1 MVHEQLVQRGIQ
13 DERVIKAMEKV
24 PREAFVPETLRDRA
38 YEDTPL
44 PIGDGQTI
52 SQPYIVGLMTEL
64 LHLQGGERVLEIGT
78 GSGYQTAIL
87 AELCSKV
94 FSIERSFT
102 LSAAARKVLE
112 GLGYNNIL
120 LRVGDGTVGWDEFS
134 PYDCIIVTAGAPALP
149 KILSLQLKEGGLLIV
164 PVGDRLQQDLKIVQ
178 RTEAGF
184 NVQSGG
190 GCVFVPLIGRNGW
203 QSA

>member
-24 PREAFVPETLRDRA
+24 PRDAFVPETLRDRA
-38 YEDTPL
+38 YDDTPL

-134 PYDCIIVTAGAPALP
+134 PYDRIIVTAGAPALP
-149 KILSLQLKEGGLLIV
+149 KTLSLQLKEGGLMIV
-164 PVGDRLQQDLKIVQ
+164 PVGDRIQQDLKIVQ
-178 RTEAGF
+178 RTDSGID
-184 NVQSGG
+184 VQSGG

>member
-1 MVHEQLVQRGIQ
+1 MVHEQLVQRGIR
-13 DERVIKAMEKV
+13 DERVIQAMEKV

-64 LHLQGGERVLEIGT
+64 LHLQGEERVLEIGT
-78 GSGYQTAIL
+78 GSGYQTALL

-112 GLGYNNIL
+112 SLGYNNVL

-134 PYDCIIVTAGAPALP
+134 PYDRIIVTAGAPALP
-149 KILSLQLKEGGLLIV
+149 KALSLQLKEGGLLIV
-164 PVGDRLQQDLKIVQ
+164 PVGDRVQQDLKIVQ
-178 RTEAGF
+178 RTESGF
-184 NVQSGG
+184 DEQSGG

>member
-1 MVHEQLVQRGIQ
+1 MVLDQLVQRGIQ
-13 DERVIKAMEKV
+13 DGRVIQAMETV

-52 SQPYIVGLMTEL
+52 SQPFIVALMTEL
-64 LHLQGGERVLEIGT
+64 LQLQGGERVLEIGT

-102 LSAAARKVLE
+102 LSAGARKVLE

-134 PYDCIIVTAGAPALP
+134 PYDRIIITAGAPSAP
-149 KILSLQLKEGGLLIV
+149 KALSLQLKVGGIMVV
-164 PVGDRLQQDLKIVQ
+164 PVGDRLQQDLKIVK
-178 RTEAGF
+178 RTPSGF
-184 NVQSGG
+184 DVQSGG